1 MLDLQRVKQRLETQ
15 SSIPSLPSLSFNRI
29 SNTLGSIGAQLE
41 PRDVWGDVS
50 TEVKNANGY
59 QYNAVK
65 EGNAVLDTQT
75 SISLSSSQSSM
86 DLRSAKHT
94 TINTALMWEAEVSS
108 QDQLQQ
114 IMSQ

>member
-1 MLDLQRVKQRLETQ
+1 MLDLQRVKHRLQAQ
-15 SSIPSLPSLSFNRI
+15 SSIPSLPSVSSGRL
-29 SNTLGSIGAQLE
+29 SNTLGSIVAQLE
-41 PRDVWGDVS
+41 PRDVWGDGS
-50 TEVKNANGY
+50 TEVENANGY
-59 QYNAVK
+59 QHNAIK

-75 SISLSSSQSSM
+75 SISLSSSQRSM